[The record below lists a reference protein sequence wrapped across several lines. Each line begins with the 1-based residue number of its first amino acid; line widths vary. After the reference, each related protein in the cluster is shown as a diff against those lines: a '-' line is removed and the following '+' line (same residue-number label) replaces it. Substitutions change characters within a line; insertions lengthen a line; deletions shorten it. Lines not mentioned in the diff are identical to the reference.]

1 MGKKTPTMNF
11 GVHYMLD
18 GYDADV
24 ALLND
29 KEGLLKMLNT
39 IPEEMGMHKIS
50 EPMVIQAGP
59 NNRKDPGGLSGFVMI
74 AESHISFHT
83 FPNRGF
89 VTIDVYTCS
98 DELSTDELT
107 LKFIK
112 AFGIQNYDEK
122 VVDRGTK
129 YPIEDIYS

>member
-39 IPEEMGMHKIS
+39 IPEEMRMHKIS

-107 LKFIK
+107 QKFIK

>member
-1 MGKKTPTMNF
+1 MGKDTQTMKF

-18 GYDADV
+18 GYNADV
-24 ALLND
+24 NLLNN
-29 KEGLLKMLNT
+29 KEALLKMLNT
-39 IPEEMGMHKIS
+39 IPGEMGMHAIS
-50 EPMVIQAGP
+50 QPLVIEAGP

-89 VTIDVYTCS
+89 VTIDVYTCN
-98 DELSTDELT
+98 DELSTDQLT
-107 LKFIK
+107 QKFIS
-112 AFGIQNYDEK
+112 AFGIKNYDEK
-122 VVDRGTK
+122 VVERGTK